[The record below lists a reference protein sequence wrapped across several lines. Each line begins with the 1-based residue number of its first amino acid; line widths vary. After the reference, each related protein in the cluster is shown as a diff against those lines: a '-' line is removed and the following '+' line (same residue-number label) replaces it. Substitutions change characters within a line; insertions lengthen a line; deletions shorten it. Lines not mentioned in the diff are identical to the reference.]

1 MQKQISGADTQ
12 RFKALLAEFRE
23 AAAGNLDED
32 ETLLMNRVAK
42 SVEAPEIFRKVGN
55 DVTIRRLLSLCI
67 EAYSLAKNFE
77 KSIGEARHLLSRAPA
92 YERAIADIDDL
103 LKRTQT
109 PALHRLQA
117 YTYPDPDIIELER
130 RALASIRDRL
140 AVGVR
145 TANETLLRLGATRKS
160 HGRKAAETAAIGWM
174 AEGVKRITGRTNSRL
189 TADLAGLVL
198 GCTVSLDRVDNAAE
212 TRKREWHA
220 RP

>member
-1 MQKQISGADTQ
+1 MQKQILAADKQ
-12 RFKALLAEFRE
+12 RIRALLAEFQE

-32 ETLLMNRVAK
+32 EKLLMNRVAK
-42 SVEAPEIFRKVGN
+42 SVEAPEIFGKIGD
-55 DVTIRRLLSLCI
+55 DVTIRRLLSLCL
-67 EAYSLAKNFE
+67 EVHSLAKNFN
-77 KSIGEARHLLSRAPA
+77 KSTGEAHRLLSRAPA
-92 YERAIADIDDL
+92 YERAIADIDEL

-109 PALHRLQA
+109 PALERLQA
-117 YTYPDPDIIELER
+117 YTLPDPDRIELER

-145 TANETLLRLGATRKS
+145 TATETVRRLGATRKS

-189 TADLAGLVL
+189 TADLAQLVL

-212 TRKREWHA
+212 TRKREWRA
-220 RP
+220 RF